1 VVLIAAWCSLLLSSC
16 ATPGRAPSLDGRL
29 AGCPRAG
36 GGPVAEFTTPVQ
48 TAESPY
54 AQPPAAA
61 QPIPAPAVVPI
72 AFEAPIP
79 AASPPQEP
87 FASYTVAEALQFAL
101 DHHPILRVRQH
112 EVEIAR
118 AKLVAAGLLP
128 NPDLVVDLAT
138 PDDAT
143 GGASRLSTRLMFTV
157 PIGPK
162 RELRTDVA
170 AYGVQASRWALSSE
184 TKRVLADVVDAAT
197 EVMYLRELAVV
208 DGQVAEMA
216 GKIVEI
222 QKERFNAAAVPYRNV
237 VLVELAAG
245 KAELAQRNTMAQLSQ
260 ARVRLARAIAAN
272 DGALPDMRGSLAV
285 EPVAFPPLADVLARA
300 RRCSPELAQADDV
313 IRESRQQAALEW
325 WNAVPD
331 VSIGP
336 RVWTDLG
343 DSGQDRIGGRLDM
356 HLPVFNQNQGPIA
369 ESEAQWQKSC
379 ANHKLIEI
387 TTLNDVASLYLELQ
401 DAQSQADYY
410 RKQVRPLIARTEA
423 ALREAFQDRA
433 VAAYELTDLLESMA
447 RMELGELEIRYTH
460 QRLRA
465 RLEILLEGSFPPVGK
480 AGAAIPAAPSAAL
493 LPPEV
498 APAT

>member
-1 VVLIAAWCSLLLSSC
+1 MVGL
-16 ATPGRAPSLDGRL
+16 PGA
-29 AGCPRAG
+29 RAG
-36 GGPVAEFTTPVQ
+36 GAPAAESTATVQ
-48 TAESPY
+48 TAESPR
-54 AQPPAAA
+54 AEPPAAVES
-61 QPIPAPAVVPI
+61 IPQPAVVSI
-72 AFEAPIP
+72 AYEAPVP
-79 AASPPQEP
+79 AASPSQQS

-101 DHHPILRVRQH
+101 DHHPILRVRQQ

-128 NPDLVVDLAT
+128 NPDLTVDLAT
-138 PDDAT
+138 PDDST

-162 RELRTDVA
+162 GELRTDVA

-197 EVMYLRELAVV
+197 EVLYLRELAVL

-222 QKERFNAAAVPYRNV
+222 QKERFKAAAVPYRNV

-245 KAELAQRNTMAQLSQ
+245 KAELAQRKTMAQLSQ

-272 DGALPDMRGSLAV
+272 DGALPDVRGSLAV
-285 EPVAFPPLADVLARA
+285 DPVAFPPLADVLARA
-300 RRCSPELAQADDV
+300 GRCSPELAKADDV
-313 IRESRQQAALEW
+313 IRENRQQAALESW
-325 WNAVPD
+325 KAVPD

-336 RVWTDLG
+336 RVQTDLG
-343 DSGQDRIGGRLDM
+343 DTGQDRIGGRLDM
-356 HLPVFNQNQGPIA
+356 QLPLFNQNQGPIA
-369 ESEAQWQKSC
+369 ESEAQLQMSC

-410 RKQVRPLIARTEA
+410 RTQVRPLIARTEA
-423 ALREAFQDRA
+423 ALRDAFQDRA

-447 RMELGELEIRYTH
+447 RMELGELETRYAH

-465 RLEILLEGSFPPVGK
+465 RLEILLEGSFSPAEK
-480 AGAAIPAAPSAAL
+480 MGAAISGSPSAVL

-498 APAT
+498 TPAT